1 MKYKLERKGTEKG
14 VGWFACI
21 PERELDFKKALEY
34 SRAHP
39 NDQFMHRHVL
49 DMAAKLK
56 PEELE
61 LLIQDGKEKTDHHL
75 LAIMYETCLLN
86 VRFQHLKKTFE
97 TIDIDKLVQCSPLI
111 YIPWSLETKRAENF
125 LWLQRFSRNVHLLE
139 TLPCPEKAEFS
150 MPFRLEEIDKWEGS
164 VVSITE
170 IASPNKRAKTIT
182 KNPVPKK
189 AVKKTIKKL
198 ERLGILTG
206 WESRPDATLSPY
218 AVERPWNLSITVNH
232 GQNHWQLT
240 GDQTSYGRGLN
251 IQQGRIS
258 CVMEAAERY
267 SSFASFDS
275 TRALGYKKYH
285 PIIKARYEDLIKED
299 TAVLNPND
307 ICLEVPYRNQELNW
321 VMGEQVDEYGVH
333 PIYVPVQLVFLFS
346 NLDEISLTSGL
357 PSNGLAAGNTIE
369 EAKLGSLLE
378 VIERDAERVVPYS
391 VDRCFFMESEDQK
404 VNDIIE
410 GCMQKGIQIRLLD
423 ITPEFGVPCYRAFIQ
438 GPGGVILKGTGAHLD
453 GKIAVVAAM
462 TEIPYPYPYWFGSM
476 PAPEG
481 LNTLEYEAL
490 PDYSSGDEKKDLHLI
505 EKLLIMNGYKP
516 IYVDQTREDLDIPVV
531 KALVPGLEIMTV
543 VDRFSPLSIRQFGH
557 YLKNCN

>member
-61 LLIQDGKEKTDHHL
+61 LLIQDGKEKDDHHL
-75 LAIMYETCLLN
+75 LAIMYEACILH
-86 VRFQHLKKTFE
+86 VRFQNLKKTFE

-369 EAKLGSLLE
+369 GAKLGSLLE

-516 IYVDQTREDLDIPVV
+516 IYVDLTREDLDIPVV